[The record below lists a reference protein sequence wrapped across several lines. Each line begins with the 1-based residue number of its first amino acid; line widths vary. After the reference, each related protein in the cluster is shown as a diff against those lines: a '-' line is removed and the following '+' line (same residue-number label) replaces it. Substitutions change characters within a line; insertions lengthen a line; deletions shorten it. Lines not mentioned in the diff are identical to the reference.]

1 MLRLG
6 VLLVGVAL
14 LPTSLR
20 AQDVRYQ
27 VVVHKSNS
35 VNRLTREQVSRIFL
49 RQLTF
54 WENRQHVLPV
64 DQVADS
70 PVRRAFTKQIHRR
83 TIASVQ
89 TWWQQQIFTGGDVP
103 PLERRSDFEV
113 LAYIRKYPSAI
124 GYIRAGTPVGADIK
138 TIDVTP

>member
-6 VLLVGVAL
+6 LLLVGVAL
-14 LPTSLR
+14 LPASLG
-20 AQDVRYQ
+20 AQDVGYQ

-35 VNRLTREQVSRIFL
+35 VNRLTRDQVSKIFL

-64 DQVADS
+64 DQHDDS
-70 PVRRAFTKQIHRR
+70 PVRRAFTKRIHQR

-103 PLERRSDFEV
+103 PPERATDSQVMD
-113 LAYIRKYPSAI
+113 YIRKNPSAI
-124 GYIRAGTPVGADIK
+124 GYIRAGVPVSPDVK
-138 TIDVTP
+138 TVDVSP